1 VKFEPQTSIAQ
12 PGNAWVH
19 SRFFEFRIEVG
30 QKGGGSRLVFKPIDA
45 DLNQVSTQLHPSLNT
60 VDELAVN
67 EFRGLLLIGG
77 SEVIAE
83 VGEAPG

>member
-1 VKFEPQTSIAQ
+1 
-12 PGNAWVH
+12 
-19 SRFFEFRIEVG
+19 
-30 QKGGGSRLVFKPIDA
+30 VFKPIDA